1 MGLLLTF
8 ISHNGHRL
16 VHKQFVWLIKLILQK
31 DYITDVKTVSKAEK
45 RRCVRVCLSQDY
57 WRTHLFIVVTYGG
70 IYDVVFTYELSLQ

>member
-1 MGLLLTF
+1 MGLSLIF

-31 DYITDVKTVSKAEK
+31 DYIIDVKTVSKAEK
-45 RRCVRVCLSQDY
+45 RRCVCLSPDY

-70 IYDVVFTYELSLQ
+70 ICDVVFTFELSLQ

>member
-1 MGLLLTF
+1 MGLSLTF

-31 DYITDVKTVSKAEK
+31 DYIIDVKTASKAEK
-45 RRCVRVCLSQDY
+45 RRCVCLSPDY

-70 IYDVVFTYELSLQ
+70 ICDVVFTFELSLQ

>member
-1 MGLLLTF
+1 MGLSLTF

-31 DYITDVKTVSKAEK
+31 DYIIDVKTVSKAEK
-45 RRCVRVCLSQDY
+45 RRCVCLSPDN

-70 IYDVVFTYELSLQ
+70 ICDVVFTFELSLQ